1 MKTVVIIGGG
11 IAGTSCAEYILEN
24 GKDCDLHVIIV
35 TPKDVI
41 KTAVMKN
48 ELTKTLKE
56 IDVVEK
62 TVNDYQKGDNRL
74 SVKVGFVIKVDITG
88 ILVIIFFLLQLI
100 QAIKAM
106 YTMR

>member
-24 GKDCDLHVIIV
+24 EKDHDLHVIIV

-41 KTAVMKN
+41 KTAFTKK

-62 TVNDYQKGDNRL
+62 NVNDYEGGDKRL
-74 SVKVGFVIKVDITG
+74 SVKVGFVTKVDMKG
-88 ILVIIFFLLQLI
+88 IE
-100 QAIKAM
+100 KN
-106 YTMR
+106 